1 MSWIH
6 IITNVC
12 VEPYL
17 RTDIEKCFQGV
28 TNELQISITS
38 FEEHRDCDDVNDADI
53 VVICLN
59 FDELYPN
66 ISNDVSSGRVTY
78 EEVESDCIH
87 KCENLFAY
95 IKSNSKAHIIW
106 FGFDD
111 YNHIQNNNYGTLLVY
126 DGLVDQINLSLKD
139 MLNDD
144 TFVDF
149 KRLIANVGI
158 DKAYD
163 IKSKYRWNAPY
174 SKELVSVIAKEI
186 YKQYLII
193 TGNTKKCL
201 VLDCDNVLWGGILS
215 EDGIDGIQVGESG
228 LGRPFQDFQ
237 RYLLDLYYHGV
248 ILAVCSKNDEL
259 DVSRVFREH
268 TGMLLKEEHIAC
280 FKCNWANKPEN
291 IRCIS
296 EILNI
301 GIDSIVFVDD
311 SSFEIESVKAML
323 PEVTAV
329 LYKRGTIF
337 DELSCFNL
345 KRDMDLQVVRERTGT
360 YKTNSL
366 RSELHKNSSTYE
378 DYISSLEMIVDI
390 HKTANC
396 ELARV
401 SELTQRTNKCTNGI
415 RYTLEALI
423 QINEDMNYELY
434 TVCLSDKF
442 SDLGIVG
449 VIGLHGNCADL
460 FSLSCR
466 ALGRNLE
473 VQMIC
478 WIMDKKI
485 SSMRFLSTGKNEH
498 LRHLLDTSGVTV
510 QSN

>member
-1 MSWIH
+1 MSRIH

-38 FEEHRDCDDVNDADI
+38 FEEHRDCYDVNDADI

-87 KCENLFAY
+87 KCENLFTY

-149 KRLIANVGI
+149 KRLIADVGI

-174 SKELVSVIAKEI
+174 SKVLVSVIAKEI

-248 ILAVCSKNDEL
+248 ILAVSSKNDET
-259 DVSRVFREH
+259 DVLRVFQEH
-268 TGMLLKEEHIAC
+268 TGMIIKEEHIAC
-280 FKCNWANKPEN
+280 FKCNWDNKVDSIKE
-291 IRCIS
+291 IS
-296 EILNI
+296 EIINI
-301 GIDSIVFVDD
+301 GTNSIVFVDD
-311 SSFEIESVKAML
+311 SVFEVESVKAML
-323 PEVTAV
+323 PEVTAI
-329 LYKRGTIF
+329 LYKRDTIYG
-337 DELSCFNL
+337 ELACFNL
-345 KRDMDLQVVRERTGT
+345 KHDTDLQVVRERNNT
-360 YKTNSL
+360 YKTNIL
-366 RSELHKNSSTYE
+366 RAELHKSSLSYE
-378 DYISSLEMIVDI
+378 DYISSLEMVVDI
-390 HKTANC
+390 HEAKTH
-396 ELARV
+396 ELSRI
-401 SELTQRTNKCTNGI
+401 SDLTQRTNKCTNGR
-415 RYTLEALI
+415 RYTIENLKEKIDLH
-423 QINEDMNYELY
+423 NYKLY

-442 SDLGIVG
+442 SNLGIVG
-449 VIGLHGNCADL
+449 VIGIENYSLDL

-466 ALGRNLE
+466 ALGRGVE
-473 VQMIC
+473 
-478 WIMDKKI
+478 DKMLHRVI
-485 SSMRFLSTGKNEH
+485 ENGVNNASFTDTGKNVSLIDAMKRLEIKIPE
-498 LRHLLDTSGVTV
+498 
-510 QSN
+510 

>member
-1 MSWIH
+1 MRNDFLLKKTTYEMIK
-6 IITNVC
+6 
-12 VEPYL
+12 
-17 RTDIEKCFQGV
+17 D
-28 TNELQISITS
+28 
-38 FEEHRDCDDVNDADI
+38 DCI
-53 VVICLN
+53 YRCR
-59 FDELYPN
+59 ELYSH
-66 ISNDVSSGRVTY
+66 IKKQSN
-78 EEVESDCIH
+78 
-87 KCENLFAY
+87 APM
-95 IKSNSKAHIIW
+95 IW

-111 YNHIQNNNYGTLLVY
+111 YNHIQNKNYGTLLVY
-126 DGLVDQINLSLKD
+126 DGLVDRINLSLRSMVKE
-139 MLNDD
+139 D
-144 TFVDF
+144 TFIDF
-149 KRLIANVGI
+149 KWLIANVGI

-163 IKSKYRWNAPY
+163 IKGKYRWNSPY
-174 SKELVSVIAKEI
+174 SKELISAIADEI
-186 YKQYLII
+186 YKQYLISA
-193 TGNTKKCL
+193 GNTKKCL
-201 VLDCDNVLWGGILS
+201 VLDCDNVLWGGVLS
-215 EDGIDGIQVGESG
+215 EDGIAGIQIGSSG
-228 LGRPFQDFQ
+228 LGRQFQDFQ
-237 RYLLDLYYHGV
+237 RYLMDLYYHGV

-259 DVSRVFREH
+259 DVLRVFREH
-268 TGMLLKEEHIAC
+268 TGMILKEEHIAC
-280 FKCNWANKPEN
+280 FKCNWVNKPEN

-311 SSFEIESVKAML
+311 TSFEIESVKAML

-329 LYKRGTIF
+329 LYKRDTVF

-345 KRDMDLQVVRERTGT
+345 KRDMNLQVVRERTGT

-415 RYTLEALI
+415 RYSLEALKR
-423 QINEDMNYELY
+423 INEDIHYELY

-449 VIGLHGNCADL
+449 VIGLHGKCADL

-473 VQMIC
+473 MQMIC

-485 SSMRFLSTGKNEH
+485 SSIRFLSTGKNEH

>member
-1 MSWIH
+1 
-6 IITNVC
+6 
-12 VEPYL
+12 
-17 RTDIEKCFQGV
+17 
-28 TNELQISITS
+28 LQINIAS
-38 FEEHRDCDDVNDADI
+38 FEEYRYCDNVHDADI
-53 VVICLN
+53 VAICLN

-66 ISNDVSSGRVTY
+66 ISNEVSSGRVTY

-87 KCENLFAY
+87 KCENLFTY
-95 IKSNSKAHIIW
+95 IKSNCKAHILW

-111 YNHIQNNNYGTLLVY
+111 YDHIQNKNYGTLLVY
-126 DGLVDQINLSLKD
+126 DGLVDQINLSLGD

-149 KRLIANVGI
+149 KRLIAKVGT

-174 SKELVSVIAKEI
+174 SKELISVIANEI

-201 VLDCDNVLWGGILS
+201 VLDCDNVLWGGVLS
-215 EDGIDGIQVGESG
+215 EDGIAGIQIGSSG
-228 LGRPFQDFQ
+228 LGRQFQGFQ
-237 RYLLDLYYHGV
+237 RYLMDLYYHGI
-248 ILAVCSKNDEL
+248 ILAVSSKNDEA
-259 DVSRVFREH
+259 DVLRVFREH
-268 TGMLLKEEHIAC
+268 TGMLLNEDCIAC
-280 FKCNWANKPEN
+280 FSCNWENKPDN
-291 IRCIS
+291 IRNIS
-296 EILNI
+296 KILNI

-311 SSFEIESVKAML
+311 SIFEIESVKAML
-323 PEVTAV
+323 PEVTTV
-329 LYKRGTIF
+329 LYKRDTIY

-345 KRDMDLQVVRERTGT
+345 KRNIDLQVVRERTDT
-360 YKTNSL
+360 YKTNIL
-366 RSELHKNSSTYE
+366 RSELHKISSTYE

-390 HKTANC
+390 HKTANY

-415 RYTLEALI
+415 RYTLEALK
-423 QINEDMNYELY
+423 QINEDMHYGLY

-442 SDLGIVG
+442 SNLGIVG
-449 VIGLHGNCADL
+449 VIGLYGKRVDL

-466 ALGRNLE
+466 ALGRDLE
-473 VQMIC
+473 KQMIC

-485 SSMRFLSTGKNEH
+485 TSIRFVSTGKNEH
-498 LRHLLDTSGVTV
+498 LRHLLDSSGVTV